1 MCQRW
6 APLDFVTTRLP
17 QILKS
22 ARALFIFKLKIVPS
36 HSLCDFT
43 LHIAEL
49 HIYSLIVAMELRRA
63 LACRD
68 CQVWL
73 KTVERARPR
82 PLSQWLQPMT
92 RQHHGAVPPSFRRQ
106 FIQQRHNASLSASQ
120 LKQKPQSPVSPS
132 SSSLDLQ
139 QMHMRANELSA
150 SALRPEDGKLP
161 SEQRVLYVLE
171 QLEALVQRIE
181 NDKGGDTARPR
192 AQPSSQSATSA
203 LLGSVNTRQTTALI
217 SKALVMNT
225 ISSSAEQILRDP
237 NIYITTNILNAYVNL
252 QCLLQKPSS
261 FPDIFA
267 LYAQKS
273 APKQARDGAVSYHAA
288 SPFAMKNPG
297 AAVPPG
303 TAATALKSAIAA
315 HDLALAIDIVETTYA
330 TVAYRNSKIVRDAGL
345 PLATAGTLP
354 FVLWAVCNQI
364 GALSPALSQVS
375 AANMAFA
382 GFMTYLGTVGT
393 LGYITVTTSNDQME
407 RVTWA
412 QGIPLWERWTRE
424 DERAAIDKIALAWGF
439 KDASRR
445 GEEDGEEW
453 DFLREW
459 VGMRSMILDKV
470 SLMEG
475 ME

>member
-1 MCQRW
+1 
-6 APLDFVTTRLP
+6 
-17 QILKS
+17 
-22 ARALFIFKLKIVPS
+22 
-36 HSLCDFT
+36 
-43 LHIAEL
+43 
-49 HIYSLIVAMELRRA
+49 
-63 LACRD
+63 
-68 CQVWL
+68 
-73 KTVERARPR
+73 
-82 PLSQWLQPMT
+82 
-92 RQHHGAVPPSFRRQ
+92 
-106 FIQQRHNASLSASQ
+106 
-120 LKQKPQSPVSPS
+120 
-132 SSSLDLQ
+132 
-139 QMHMRANELSA
+139 MHMRANELSA

-171 QLEALVQRIE
+171 QLEALVQGIE
-181 NDKGGDTARPR
+181 NDKGGETSRTR
-192 AQPSSQSATSA
+192 TQPSQQSATSA
-203 LLGSVNTRQTTALI
+203 LLGSVNTRQTTTLI
-217 SKALVMNT
+217 SKALVLNT
-225 ISSSAEQILRDP
+225 ISSSAEQILRAS
-237 NIYITTNILNAYVNL
+237 NVYITTNILNAYVNL

-261 FPDIFA
+261 FPDIFT
-267 LYAQKS
+267 LYARKS
-273 APKQARDGAVSYHAA
+273 APKQARDGTVSYQAA
-288 SPFAMKNPG
+288 SALSMKNPA

-303 TAATALKSAIAA
+303 TAAIALKSAIAA
-315 HDLALAIDIVETTYA
+315 HDLALAIDIVETTYS
-330 TVAYRNSKIVRDAGL
+330 TVAYRNSKILRDAGL

-375 AANMAFA
+375 ATNMAFA